1 MTLRNAIT
9 SWSQQSGARAF
20 DVEFADWLSRRS
32 GLSQRGGDISEM
44 LWFAIWAL
52 SFQAAQGHVCIDLGR
67 PLNIAMLPDNVR
79 AQLPSSQELLQLLR
93 TSALVG
99 APDDRTPLVLLS
111 ERTLYLR
118 RFFALENRLASTIA
132 ARIRP
137 IDQQS
142 GAPRERIADVIA
154 RLFAD
159 RTAPDW
165 QQVACVNA
173 ILNRFSIIAGGPG
186 TGKTTTVVRLL
197 AALCE
202 IENLDA
208 SDIRLVA
215 PTGKAAMRLSQSVR
229 DNRDRLYARTGLGN
243 TVNDAASTLHRLLRF
258 SRRSQTFYFN
268 RSNPLPVRVV
278 VVDEASMVDV
288 SMMMALFDAIPVDA
302 RVILLGDQYQLAS
315 VEEGSVLAELCGDLS
330 QHGYSVQHRQRLNDI
345 VALPADAA
353 TGKSQ
358 GVLDDCITVLRRSFR
373 FGDDTPLGR
382 LAQAINAG
390 DSDHALALLTAG
402 ANAEAVLTLRWQ
414 DSIAALQ
421 RDIIDLAVEQ
431 AMQIIAAHSTDA
443 AFAAFHRAR
452 LLCATREGPLGV
464 ETINHLVIA
473 RVNQRMHWQR
483 RRIFAGLP
491 ILILENDYENDLF
504 NGDTGLIVE
513 QEGQLVA
520 AFETGVDHSAAPT
533 FRYLALS
540 RLPQWETAFAMTI
553 HKSQGSEF
561 DSVVLVY
568 PPASLP
574 LLTRELLYTGI
585 TRSRERVTVFAQE
598 SVLRRSLQ
606 TIGVRQ
612 SGLSQLLAGLV

>member
-1 MTLRNAIT
+1 MTSRDVIM

-20 DVEFADWLSRRS
+20 DVEFADWLSQRS
-32 GLSQRGGDISEM
+32 GDASDI

-67 PLNIAMLPDNVR
+67 PLNIAMLPDNLR
-79 AQLPSSQELLQLLR
+79 AQLSSSQELLPLLR
-93 TSALVG
+93 ASALVG
-99 APDDRTPLVLLS
+99 APNEKTPLVLLA
-111 ERTLYLR
+111 EQTLYLR
-118 RFFALENRLASTIA
+118 RFFVLENRLAITIA
-132 ARIRP
+132 ARMRL
-137 IDQQS
+137 IDQQ
-142 GAPRERIADVIA
+142 GAAPRQHIADVIA

-159 RTAPDW
+159 RSAPDW

-202 IENLDA
+202 LENLGVD
-208 SDIRLVA
+208 DIRLVA

-229 DNRDRLYARTGLGN
+229 DNRDRLYAQTGLGN
-243 TVNDAASTLHRLLRF
+243 TVSDAASTLHRLLRF
-258 SRRSQTFYFN
+258 SRQSQTFYFN
-268 RSNPLPVRVV
+268 RTNPLPARVV
-278 VVDEASMVDV
+278 VVDEASMIDV

-330 QHGYSVQHRQRLNDI
+330 QHGYSAQHRQRLSDI
-345 VALPADAA
+345 VTLPVDAA
-353 TGKSQ
+353 IGKPQ
-358 GVLDDCITVLRRSFR
+358 GVLDDHITVLRQSFR
-373 FGDDTPLGR
+373 FGDDTPLGC

-390 DSDHALALLTAG
+390 EGDRVLTLLKAG
-402 ANAEAVLTLRWQ
+402 ANGADAALALRWQ
-414 DSIAALQ
+414 DSISALQ
-421 RDIIDLAVEQ
+421 REIVDLVVEQ
-431 AMQIIAAHSTDA
+431 ALQIIAAHSTEA
-443 AFAAFHRAR
+443 AFAAFHRSR
-452 LLCATREGPLGV
+452 LLCATREGPCGV

-473 RVNQRMHWQR
+473 RINQRMHWQR

-504 NGDTGLIVE
+504 NGDAGLIVE
-513 QEGQLVA
+513 HDGQLVA
-520 AFETGVDHSAAPT
+520 AFETGVDGSAAPT

-540 RLPQWETAFAMTI
+540 RLPQWENAFAMTI

-574 LLTRELLYTGI
+574 LLTRELLYTGV

-598 SVLRRSLQ
+598 AVLRRSLQ

-612 SGLSQLLAGLV
+612 SGLSQLLAALR